1 MKSLKAK
8 FRKTDV
14 SNVTCAS
21 GYVCFVHA
29 TVCAHVHVC
38 MDESLSVHV
47 CLEQSAMIFGRIPQF
62 LDCSRSLWLVD
73 IFCRKK

>member
-14 SNVTCAS
+14 STVTCVS
-21 GYVCFVHA
+21 GCVCCVHA

-47 CLEQSAMIFGRIPQF
+47 CLEQSGMIFGRIPQF
-62 LDCSRSLWLVD
+62 LGSAAEACSLL
-73 IFCRKK
+73 IF